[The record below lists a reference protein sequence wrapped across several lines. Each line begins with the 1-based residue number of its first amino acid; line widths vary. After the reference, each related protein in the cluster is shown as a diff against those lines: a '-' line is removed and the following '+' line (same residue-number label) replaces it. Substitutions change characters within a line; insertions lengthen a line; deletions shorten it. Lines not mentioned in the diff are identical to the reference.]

1 MEKDKIRRKI
11 KLNWSTNGTLVG
23 AKDLRQDKKTGFL
36 SLGHLWIKI
45 NFTIYNNFCIK
56 LNYFFQPIL
65 YFFFSLTEQSLKPIK
80 MVNGFSSVFLREWQL
95 KEKWAKVSKYQ
106 THL

>member
-45 NFTIYNNFCIK
+45 NFTIFASNSTI
-56 LNYFFQPIL
+56 
-65 YFFFSLTEQSLKPIK
+65 FFSQSFTFF
-80 MVNGFSSVFLREWQL
+80 VNRTKFKTNKNGEWVFVSVFERVAV
-95 KEKWAKVSKYQ
+95 KGKMG
-106 THL
+106 HGM